1 MSKKTYLLSLILLIC
16 LTSNSFSQT
25 QAEMNRTAI
34 DDYKKTEA
42 KLNTVYNQLLKSLS
56 NKERKLL
63 ITAQKNWIT
72 FRDSHC
78 AFEAEEFEGGS
89 LQSLIYIT
97 CKEECT
103 TKRIEDLNASIDRKK

>member
-1 MSKKTYLLSLILLIC
+1 M
-16 LTSNSFSQT
+16 
-25 QAEMNRTAI
+25 
-34 DDYKKTEA
+34 
-42 KLNTVYNQLLKSLS
+42 S